1 MPTEPQANRLAS
13 LWSWTKAQWQPQ
25 PIDPPSVDPGI
36 DGLDPLQRSAEAIRY
51 SVLSIEFWISPNGQ
65 VREWLKHNSHLAAWL
80 AIPAFLIL
88 PIITFMLVQVG
99 GWIATLVGIAG
110 HLIIFPILALLAGLV
125 IMIAI
130 RIAKSLL
137 GIK

>member
-1 MPTEPQANRLAS
+1 MQTPQNELRQS
-13 LWSWTKAQWQPQ
+13 MWSWIKSQWNPK
-25 PIDPPSVDPGI
+25 PIDPPTVDPGI
-36 DGLDPLQRSAEAIRY
+36 AELDSLQRSAEAIRY
-51 SVLSIEFWISPNGQ
+51 SILSIEFWISPNGQ
-65 VREWLKHNSHLAAWL
+65 VREWLKHNSHMAVWL

-88 PIITFMLVQVG
+88 PIITFVLVQVG

-110 HLIIFPILALLAGLV
+110 HLIIFPILALLAGV
-125 IMIAI
+125 VFMIAI